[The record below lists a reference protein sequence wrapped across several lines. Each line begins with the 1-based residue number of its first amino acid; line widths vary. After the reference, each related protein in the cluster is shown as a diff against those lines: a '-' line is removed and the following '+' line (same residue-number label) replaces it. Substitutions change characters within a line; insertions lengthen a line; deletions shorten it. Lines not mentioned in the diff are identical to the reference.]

1 VNRCFSVEPKA
12 FSFEPKV
19 NTFQNPL
26 KIMYNTIM
34 SNHVRIYA
42 SCVQNMNFDLFCR
55 KKYFSVKL
63 KTNPFDFKVKLDI
76 F

>member
-1 VNRCFSVEPKA
+1 
-12 FSFEPKV
+12 
-19 NTFQNPL
+19 
-26 KIMYNTIM
+26 MYNTIM